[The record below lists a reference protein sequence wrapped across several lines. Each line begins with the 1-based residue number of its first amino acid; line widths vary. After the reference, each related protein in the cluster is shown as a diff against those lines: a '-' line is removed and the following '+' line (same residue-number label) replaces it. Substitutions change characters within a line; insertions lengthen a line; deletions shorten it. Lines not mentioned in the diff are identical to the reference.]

1 MCHINQFRQT
11 KAKKGSCPDS
21 SGKEETI
28 IWFYPNNLESKTELI
43 IEISGS
49 EALL

>member
-1 MCHINQFRQT
+1 MCHINQFQQT

-28 IWFYPNNLESKTELI
+28 IWFYPNYLESETGLI
-43 IEISGS
+43 MDISGS